1 MLGELMSILP
11 VRKLHLVRNK
21 ISEMQMMPIKQN
33 MLETKNLKQIFMG
46 GNQLSNKSLGF
57 LAEGLKANS
66 GIEEFSFTHN
76 SLCQENGKIFIQSLK
91 YLYNLKKLSLNS
103 C

>member
-1 MLGELMSILP
+1 MSILP

-66 GIEEFSFTHN
+66 GIEEFSFTITVYVRRT
-76 SLCQENGKIFIQSLK
+76 GR
-91 YLYNLKKLSLNS
+91 YLSS
-103 C
+103 R